1 METDALLDEVERR
14 IEALRD
20 TLEGCR
26 QAILLS
32 RAAAWL
38 GIASLALV
46 FTVAGSYRTAPVVF
60 GALTAIIG
68 GTVWSGASRSS
79 RDEAKTSLAA
89 AEARRAALIDGVSAR
104 NGWRDLTPSVH

>member
-1 METDALLDEVERR
+1 METDAQLDEVERR
-14 IEALRD
+14 IEDLRD
-20 TLEGCR
+20 ALEGCR

-32 RAAAWL
+32 RAAVWL
-38 GIASLALV
+38 GIVTLALV

-89 AEARRAALIDGVSAR
+89 AEARKAALIDEVAAR

>member
-1 METDALLDEVERR
+1 METDAQLDEVERR
-14 IEALRD
+14 IENLRD
-20 TLEGCR
+20 ALEGCR

-38 GIASLALV
+38 GIVALAFV

-79 RDEAKTSLAA
+79 RDEAGTSLAA
-89 AEARRAALIDGVSAR
+89 AEARKAALIDEVAAR
-104 NGWRDLTPSVH
+104 NGWRDLTPSVR